1 MNERTIVYLGNFDR
15 PECNAPGKRVY
26 GNALI
31 LRKLGFKVILLGKC
45 KTQAPAHLPISYG
58 KDLDWYSFPNYKLY
72 ETAKYIHYVDEVI
85 AQVGIPAIIIRYGS
99 PGLAEFDRKL
109 IGYCKAKK
117 IKLIADVVDWLP
129 SGGSGAVFNIIKRL
143 DTFLEKSIYNKKSD
157 GIIAISSYL
166 AQYYKKSGCKTVM
179 LPPVVEDYRK
189 NKGENSCI
197 HVVYAGVP
205 FRLGRQIKRA
215 DEVKDRLDLAVR
227 GIASV
232 IKSGVQIKLDIYG
245 ISKEQYLTAYPS
257 EKEIVEGTNN
267 QIQFHGIR
275 SMNTVQEA
283 VNHAD
288 FTILLRNRNRATM
301 AGFPT
306 KIVESLACGTPV
318 ITTRTSDLEHYI
330 VDGDT
335 GFFIDISSEEKMVK
349 ALLSIFRSSK
359 TILPT
364 MKANCFN
371 SKSFCTEK
379 FEGPVN
385 EFISNL

>member
-1 MNERTIVYLGNFDR
+1 
-15 PECNAPGKRVY
+15 
-26 GNALI
+26 
-31 LRKLGFKVILLGKC
+31 
-45 KTQAPAHLPISYG
+45 
-58 KDLDWYSFPNYKLY
+58 
-72 ETAKYIHYVDEVI
+72 
-85 AQVGIPAIIIRYGS
+85 
-99 PGLAEFDRKL
+99 
-109 IGYCKAKK
+109 
-117 IKLIADVVDWLP
+117 
-129 SGGSGAVFNIIKRL
+129 
-143 DTFLEKSIYNKKSD
+143 
-157 GIIAISSYL
+157 
-166 AQYYKKSGCKTVM
+166 
-179 LPPVVEDYRK
+179 
-189 NKGENSCI
+189 
-197 HVVYAGVP
+197 
-205 FRLGRQIKRA
+205 
-215 DEVKDRLDLAVR
+215 
-227 GIASV
+227 
-232 IKSGVQIKLDIYG
+232 
-245 ISKEQYLTAYPS
+245 
-257 EKEIVEGTNN
+257 
-267 QIQFHGIR
+267 
-275 SMNTVQEA
+275 MNTVQEA

-359 TILPT
+359 TIVPT